1 MLDQTP
7 RSITDDAGT
16 SCPGTVAAREGASG
30 RPRLRLVMD
39 PWSRAIVEWH
49 VVIDDAATA
58 AA

>member
-7 RSITDDAGT
+7 QSITDDAGT
-16 SCPGTVAAREGASG
+16 SCPGTAAAREGASE
-30 RPRLRLVMD
+30 RPRLSFVMD